1 MFSRPGIDDLKIATL
16 KNCYNVNVIFI
27 LIKDNQ
33 DIKDIKNSQIYE

>member
-1 MFSRPGIDDLKIATL
+1 MFSRPGIDNLKIATL
-16 KNCYNVNVIFI
+16 KICTNVNVISI